1 MFLAREVLEMSL
13 PKIGE
18 EFGGRDHSTVMYSI
32 EKIKETRQSDAY
44 IDTIIEEI
52 TGLLED

>member
-1 MFLAREVLEMSL
+1 MFLAREVLEMSTT
-13 PKIGE
+13 KIGE
-18 EFGGRDHSTVMYSI
+18 EFERDHSTVMYSI
-32 EKIKETRQSDAY
+32 EKIKETRQTDAY

>member
-32 EKIKETRQSDAY
+32 EKIKESRKTDAY